1 MLTPKHTRIYPKRGT
16 SCCPNSV
23 TSSKLGHPYLF
34 SQGFFSLKGNRN
46 PLFFF
51 VMCNKRKAD
60 WGPTAGAISTAHR
73 FGANPCIFLN

>member
-46 PLFFF
+46 PLFF
-51 VMCNKRKAD
+51 
-60 WGPTAGAISTAHR
+60 
-73 FGANPCIFLN
+73 L